1 MRSTFSR
8 APQRSAAR
16 SDLLERQFR
25 RYCPRYQGAVRALA
39 ARHPRVADLAASFP
53 TLLFALAVPRPGLDP
68 ARAIGRAI
76 AGAPLA
82 EVAAAADLPFWL
94 RKLPPEAPTRPI
106 AKLPDGKAFRRRIA
120 NHLPSRK
127 LAPVWLQA
135 VADMADLAHDAG
147 ALWLAREITRQE
159 RPKLDRLRLI
169 GLWAW
174 FSSQPGTFGHGMIE
188 TPWTPAMRLAV
199 ARGAADDWRTT
210 FTLYLDLGRE
220 PVAEPWLKPAHV
232 CGYDFLPL
240 MSAEQIVE
248 EASAMNNCVRTYGDS
263 VAHNQARLW
272 SIRRQG
278 ERVATLSI
286 EIGNCDPL
294 PTIGQVKAWANGPAT
309 VEVSWAARQWL
320 HMHDLPRLDT
330 KRRQWG
336 TVPFDRATWLAL
348 WRPYWL
354 AKRRIPDWL
363 PLMPSRAAV
372 DAL

>member
-1 MRSTFSR
+1 
-8 APQRSAAR
+8 
-16 SDLLERQFR
+16 
-25 RYCPRYQGAVRALA
+25 VRALA

-68 ARAIGRAI
+68 ARAIARAI
-76 AGAPLA
+76 DGASLA

-106 AKLPDGKAFRRRIA
+106 ARLPDGKAFRRRIA

-127 LAPVWLQA
+127 LAPSWLQA
-135 VADMADLAHDAG
+135 MADMADLAHDAG
-147 ALWLAREITRQE
+147 ALWIAREITRQE
-159 RPKLDRLRLI
+159 RPKLDRLRLV

-174 FSSQPGTFGHGMIE
+174 FSSQPGTFGHGMID
-188 TPWTPAMRLAV
+188 TPWTPGMRLAV
-199 ARGAADDWRTT
+199 ARSAAEDWRTT
-210 FTLYLDLGRE
+210 FTLHLDLGRE
-220 PVAEPWLKPAHV
+220 PVAEPWLRPAHV
-232 CGYDFLPL
+232 CGYDFVPL

-263 VAHNQARLW
+263 VAHNLARLW

-286 EIGNCDPL
+286 EVGNSDPL
-294 PTIGQVKAWANGPAT
+294 PTVGQVKGWANGPVP

-330 KRRQWG
+330 KRRCWG
-336 TVPFDRATWLAL
+336 TVPLDRATWLAL

-363 PLMPSRAAV
+363 PLMPSRGAV
-372 DAL
+372 DALSE